1 MAGARGPT
9 VMLHTPSSAF
19 FRSWAPWTKSPETL
33 TSAASGA
40 RRRKVTDRSGATSQE
55 LYAGGALPRP
65 PRPPRPAGTCAGRSG
80 VSIKGMANSDSL
92 DMPRI
97 VAIGAA
103 QGHAGTRVKCGRYGI
118 EDALVA
124 LTRWLLAV
132 WSGFLGRGRHR
143 SEERRVGKECR
154 SRWSPNK

>member
-65 PRPPRPAGTCAGRSG
+65 PRPAGAAGTCAGRSG
-80 VSIKGMANSDSL
+80 VRIKGMANRDSL

-97 VAIGAA
+97 VADVHPLQARA
-103 QGHAGTRVKCGRYGI
+103 P
-118 EDALVA
+118 
-124 LTRWLLAV
+124 
-132 WSGFLGRGRHR
+132 RG
-143 SEERRVGKECR
+143 
-154 SRWSPNK
+154 